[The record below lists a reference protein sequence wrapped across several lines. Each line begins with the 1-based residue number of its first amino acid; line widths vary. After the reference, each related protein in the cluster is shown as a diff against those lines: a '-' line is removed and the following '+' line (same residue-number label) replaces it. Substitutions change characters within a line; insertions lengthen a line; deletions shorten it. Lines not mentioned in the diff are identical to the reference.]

1 MKVELAVKGF
11 DELVDLWSL
20 APELVQRE
28 LSKAAWASSMRVEK
42 EVRDRTPKGASGFL
56 AMSIAALEP
65 VVVPG
70 GVLGIVGT
78 SLSYAEPVELGTKPH
93 MPPIQPLIE
102 WVQVVLGLDGD
113 EAEQAAQAIAW
124 KIAKKGTEGKHMFR
138 DGFAA
143 SEDYIKRKFRQ
154 AVVNI
159 RNSLAGS
166 DGNTP

>member
-11 DELVDLWSL
+11 DELVDLWSQ
-20 APELVQRE
+20 APDLVQRE
-28 LSKAAWASSMRVEK
+28 MTSAAWSSSLRIEC
-42 EVRDRTPKGASGFL
+42 EVRERTPKGANGFL

-65 VVVPG
+65 VVIPG
-70 GVLGIVGT
+70 GVMGMVGT

-102 WVQVVLGLDGD
+102 WVEVVLGLEG
-113 EAEQAAQAIAW
+113 EAAEQAAQSIAW
-124 KIAKKGTEGKHMFR
+124 KIAKKGTEGKFMFR

-154 AVVNI
+154 ALSNI
-159 RNSLAGS
+159 RNNLAG
-166 DGNTP
+166 GEQ

>member
-11 DELVDLWSL
+11 DELVDLWSQ

-28 LSKAAWASSMRVEK
+28 LTKAAWASSLRVEK
-42 EVRDRTPKGASGFL
+42 EVRDRTPKGANGFL

-65 VVVPG
+65 VVIPD

-78 SLSYAEPVELGTKPH
+78 SLNYAEPVELGTKPH

-102 WVQVVLGLDGD
+102 WVQVVLGLEGE

-124 KIAKKGTEGKHMFR
+124 KIYKKGTVGKFMFR

-154 AVVNI
+154 AIVNI
-159 RNSLAGS
+159 RNSLAGQNGS
-166 DGNTP
+166 EP